1 VSSTA
6 VSVGVSAPAG
16 SLGDEVALVVDD
28 DQPRTTAPEPSG
40 LARFTLTGLNAGAH
54 RLSARYTN
62 SDYQGAA
69 TATAT
74 LGVDKATPVISWPPP
89 PDIAHGTALGGAQLN
104 AQAIFKGRAVL
115 GMYTYDPPA
124 GTVLAIGRHTIHVTF
139 GPADARSFN
148 TASTTVAIVLPA
160 AAPARRRASAARR

>member
-1 VSSTA
+1 MDAARTDAAAADGRSNLATVTIRVTA
-6 VSVGVSAPAG
+6 VTITAPSVTFGDDGSVSVGVSAPAG
-16 SLGDEVALVVDD
+16 PPGDEVALVVDD

-74 LGVDKATPVISWPPP
+74 LGVDKATPVISWPPRWMTKVH
-89 PDIAHGTALGGAQLN
+89 D
-104 AQAIFKGRAVL
+104 RA
-115 GMYTYDPPA
+115 A
-124 GTVLAIGRHTIHVTF
+124 GCRAAVRSATVLTF
-139 GPADARSFN
+139 TPLTWRMKSPG
-148 TASTTVAIVLPA
+148 
-160 AAPARRRASAARR
+160 